1 MRELEREFKDLNRF
15 EKDSQ
20 KIFQKGVQSKP
31 DRTGSI
37 RDVHGIHSSK
47 ESAQINHKQQD
58 IIIMLNEMRKRK
70 TKQAESANNEDNRE
84 NANKQKINIF
94 DTQDSNILKH
104 ETLARLGYDEKALVP
119 VDEKSDTVS
128 LRSTTEGSTLGQRPK
143 AIEYLNKCRQQKE
156 SVRDFIDNSR
166 KILMAGLSIIDK
178 TEETELLKEYI
189 IMEKEKLD
197 EGKKTF
203 QED

>member
-1 MRELEREFKDLNRF
+1 MH
-15 EKDSQ
+15 
-20 KIFQKGVQSKP
+20 QKGVQSKP

-37 RDVHGIHSSK
+37 KDVSGIHQSKEGAKIQHDSRDVTIW
-47 ESAQINHKQQD
+47 
-58 IIIMLNEMRKRK
+58 LTEMRKRK
-70 TKQAESANNEDNRE
+70 GKKDDAANDEEMRAL
-84 NANKQKINIF
+84 ANKQKINIF
-94 DTQDSNILKH
+94 EAHDANVLKQ
-104 ETLARLGYDEKALVP
+104 ETMARLGYDERALVP
-119 VDEKSDTVS
+119 YEDKSETVS
-128 LRSTTEGSTLGQRPK
+128 IASVPEERPK
-143 AIEYLNKCRQQKE
+143 SIEYLNKARQQKE

-189 IMEKEKLD
+189 IMEREKLD